1 MKVHKMDQEVVNT
14 IIKKL
19 DDMFLR
25 FFCIGHDKTE
35 IENLKESG
43 LSSIVEIRKNLDTL
57 GLKFKDEL

>member
-1 MKVHKMDQEVVNT
+1 MDQEVVNT

-25 FFCIGHDKTE
+25 LFCIGTEKTE
-35 IENLKESG
+35 IERLKESG
-43 LSSIVEIRKNLDTL
+43 ISSIVEIRKNLDTL